1 MEMTEMPDIDKL
13 HIEIDCEECIGDG
26 MCVNEAPETFELND
40 DSKAILRDGSTDE
53 LEYILDAARAC
64 PLDIIKV
71 VDKESGQQLY
81 PEG

>member
-1 MEMTEMPDIDKL
+1 MPDIDKL
-13 HIEIDCEECIGDG
+13 KIEIECEECIGDG

-40 DSKAILRDGSTDE
+40 DSIAVLKDNSTDE

-71 VDKESGQQLY
+71 IEKDSGKQLY
-81 PEG
+81 PD

>member
-1 MEMTEMPDIDKL
+1 MPDIDKL
-13 HIEIDCEECIGDG
+13 KIEIECEECIGDG

-40 DSKAILRDGSTDE
+40 DSIAVLKDNSTDE

-71 VDKESGQQLY
+71 VEKDSGKQLY
-81 PEG
+81 PD